1 MKLIQALVRLG
12 KLDTLEK
19 LSHRAPLRLL
29 RNVLSSALTMQWQ
42 FFFGACLLAGAAL
55 LPHAPARPVLAG
67 MALAG
72 VIHYAWLR
80 LATRRNGGK

>member
-19 LSHRAPLRLL
+19 LSHRAPLRML
-29 RNVLSSALTMQWQ
+29 RGFVSTALTTQWQ
-42 FFFGACLLAGAAL
+42 SFFGACLLAGAAL
-55 LPHAPARPVLAG
+55 LPHAPVRPVLAG

-72 VIHYAWLR
+72 FIHYAWLR